1 MIHGARGTGGRWP
14 TWRGD
19 LAFAA
24 VAVALFALLVVRF
37 LPGLMHGALVDPDGY
52 MRLVRVRRLAE
63 TGAWFDG
70 TIPRSNAPWGDTLH
84 WTRPMDVLILLG
96 AWALEPFLGFQ
107 AALHWSGVAVAP
119 LLLIAVC
126 FVTAWTV
133 RPLVGAGL
141 RYVTM
146 LAVLAQAGIMGYA
159 LPGRADHNML
169 ILLAFVA
176 MLGSALRLLLEPE
189 ARWASWAT
197 GAWAGFGL
205 WLTVESL
212 APLFVLLVSL
222 AGLWVVKGEVAGAA
236 RSVALGTVAVVAVAV
251 VLEHPPGA
259 LLLVEYDRVSV
270 VQLFAVALVLAF
282 WAVAASR
289 WAARLGVVGRAALAT
304 GGVVVA
310 AAVMLAVFPGFFGN
324 PMEERTPGAE
334 AHMAGLRLGDA
345 GVPGPAKPR
354 RCRPARRL
362 PGQRAARARDG
373 GSRHSEGPRTDR
385 SSGPG
390 SCSVQ
395 A

>member
-19 LAFAA
+19 LVFAA
-24 VAVALFALLVVRF
+24 AAVALFALLVIRF

-63 TGAWFDG
+63 TRAWFDG

-96 AWALEPFLGFQ
+96 AWALEPFVRFQ
-107 AALHWSGVAVAP
+107 VALHWSGVAVAP

-126 FVTAWTV
+126 FVTAWAV

-169 ILLAFVA
+169 ILLAFAA
-176 MLGSALRLLLEPE
+176 MFGSALRLLLEPE

-259 LLLVEYDRVSV
+259 LLMVEYDRVSV

-282 WAVAASR
+282 WAVAASP

-304 GGVVVA
+304 ARRRRRRGGHA
-310 AAVMLAVFPGFFGN
+310 RGLAPVLRESDGDS
-324 PMEERTPGAE
+324 TPGAE
-334 AHMAGLRLGDA
+334 AHMARLRLGDA

-354 RCRPARRL
+354 RCWPARCL

-373 GSRHSEGPRTDR
+373 GSRHAEGPDTDR
-385 SSGPG
+385 SSGSG
-390 SCSVQ
+390 SCSAQ